1 MRWAVHRPR
10 LKPLLRPRPGDLFT
24 IGQVTGRGKSGY
36 RSRSMAATEPL
47 HVRDALD
54 KLVNQF
60 SDPLSFLRELIQN
73 ALDAGSREVDVWVDF
88 EAAGSTAQEGP
99 EDRGVMTLR
108 VEDWGEGMTREIIEK
123 RLTRLFSSAK
133 DGDRTK
139 IGKFGIGFVSVFAL
153 EPDAVCIDTSREG
166 QHWRIL
172 FDRDRNYS
180 LIEREE
186 PVEGTKVRVLLNA
199 TRTEADS
206 IRTRAHDVVRYWCK
220 HVRGEIHF
228 QGELVSEKFGVDAP
242 IVVDRPGEET
252 ALVVGHPIDPGQGI
266 QGFYNR
272 GLTLIEHRG
281 GIVPG
286 LAFKISSVK
295 LEHTLTRDN
304 VIEDAG
310 YRSTL
315 RSLRELAAGPL
326 CDKTFEKLQA
336 HVTQGAEPTRGI
348 YLYRAAAWHAQDTNG
363 VSARAKQCTVYMQP
377 SGAAV
382 SFEQLCEAAG
392 QSRLVFASVRSP
404 LTDALEA
411 TGEVVLMLPAP
422 ESAEDLVPNDEG
434 ALALLSALPGVV
446 GERGKL
452 VWLPQV
458 LCQPQPPAGPTEVR
472 DWNPLLRAVADL
484 VKRHGGK
491 LSGVVVG
498 HFDYPESGIAN
509 RVAITQHALGEMS
522 LVEDMHKLGSSL
534 FSRRRMLVLN
544 ADHPAVIRCMEL
556 AQHEPEFSAY
566 LLVKLFF
573 LGTQLNPVVDAALA
587 QHAMERRCRRS
598 T

>member
-1 MRWAVHRPR
+1 
-10 LKPLLRPRPGDLFT
+10 
-24 IGQVTGRGKSGY
+24 
-36 RSRSMAATEPL
+36 MAATEPL

-88 EAAGSTAQEGP
+88 EAADPQANAPGDP
-99 EDRGVMTLR
+99 GVITLR

-166 QHWRIL
+166 EHWRIL
-172 FDRDRNYS
+172 FDRERNYS

-186 PVEGTKVRVLLNA
+186 PVEGTKVRVLLNS
-199 TRTEADS
+199 TRAEADS
-206 IRTRAHDVVRYWCK
+206 IRARAHDVVRYWCK

-228 QGELVSEKFGVDAP
+228 QGELVSEKFTIEEP
-242 IVVDRPGEET
+242 CVVDRQGEET
-252 ALVVGHPIDPGQGI
+252 AIVVAHPFESGQGI

-272 GLTLIEHRG
+272 GLTLIEHVDT
-281 GIVPG
+281 IVPG

-315 RSLRELAAGPL
+315 RALQTLAAGPL
-326 CDKTFEKLQA
+326 CEQVFEKLQA
-336 HVTQGAEPTRGI
+336 HVMQGNNPELGA
-348 YLYRAAAWHAQDTNG
+348 YLYRAAAWHAQDANG
-363 VSARAKQCTVYMQP
+363 VSGAAQTCSVYVQP
-377 SGAAV
+377 SGTPV
-382 SFEQLCEAAG
+382 SFEQLCKAAK
-392 QSRLVFASVRSP
+392 QERLIFASVQSP

-411 TGEVVLMLPAP
+411 SGEVVLKLAAP
-422 ESAEDLVPNDEG
+422 EKVELGEQLLPDDEG
-434 ALALLSALPGVV
+434 AVALLAALPGVI
-446 GERGKL
+446 GPRGKL
-452 VWLPQV
+452 CWLPQV
-458 LCQPQPPAGPTEVR
+458 LCQPQPPTGPTEVR

-509 RVAITQHALGEMS
+509 RVAVTQHALGEMS
-522 LVEDMHKLGSSL
+522 PVEDLQKLGTSL

-544 ADHPAVIRCMEL
+544 ADHGAVIRCMEL

-566 LLVKLFF
+566 VLVKLFF
-573 LGTQLNPVVDAALA
+573 LGAQLDPKVDAALA